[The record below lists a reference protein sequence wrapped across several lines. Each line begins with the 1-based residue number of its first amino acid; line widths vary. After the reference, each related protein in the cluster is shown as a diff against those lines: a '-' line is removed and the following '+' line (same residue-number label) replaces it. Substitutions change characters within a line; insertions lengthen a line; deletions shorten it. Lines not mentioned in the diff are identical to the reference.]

1 MKKAASRA
9 ARENS
14 CIYLWGME
22 NAEQK
27 YLEVSKKMSYLFGFL
42 EGLLM
47 SAPLSDSIKAQIE
60 KALELVDIDSI

>member
-1 MKKAASRA
+1 
-9 ARENS
+9 
-14 CIYLWGME
+14 ME

-47 SAPLSDSIKAQIE
+47 SAPLSDSIKQQIE
-60 KALELVDIDSI
+60 KALELVDIESI